1 MMLAQAAG
9 YIFLDFYTPKL
20 SLSLSLSASPPHLCA
35 HTHHVPNLAPG
46 PMLRALLSWSAVI
59 INPTAAI
66 RHCSISLQTQ
76 RCLITRICHLINAD
90 TTCETELLR
99 STLQLFE
106 YLTLWDLPPALA
118 GYTAAF
124 PESDWEAEWLRSD
137 PEHEKWE
144 MTWGS

>member
-1 MMLAQAAG
+1 MNTYVCVSYDAG
-9 YIFLDFYTPKL
+9 TSSRIHFSRFLHTQTFPL
-20 SLSLSLSASPPHLCA
+20 SLSLSPPHPCA

-59 INPTAAI
+59 NPTAAI

-76 RCLITRICHLINAD
+76 RCLITRICRLINAD

-106 YLTLWDLPPALA
+106 YLTLSDLPPALG
-118 GYTAAF
+118 GYTAAAF
-124 PESDWEAEWLRSD
+124 PESEPDREAE
-137 PEHEKWE
+137 
-144 MTWGS
+144 

>member
-1 MMLAQAAG
+1 MNTYVCVSYDAG
-9 YIFLDFYTPKL
+9 TSSRIHFSRFLHTQSFP
-20 SLSLSLSASPPHLCA
+20 LSLSASPPHLCA

-59 INPTAAI
+59 NPTAAI

-76 RCLITRICHLINAD
+76 RCLITRICRLINAD

-106 YLTLWDLPPALA
+106 YLTLSDLPPALA

-124 PESDWEAEWLRSD
+124 PESD
-137 PEHEKWE
+137 
-144 MTWGS
+144 

>member
-20 SLSLSLSASPPHLCA
+20 SLSLSLSASPPHPCA

-76 RCLITRICHLINAD
+76 RCLITRICRLINAD

-99 STLQLFE
+99 LTLQLFE
-106 YLTLWDLPPALA
+106 YLTLS
-118 GYTAAF
+118 GRIHCSF
-124 PESDWEAEWLRSD
+124 PGVGLRSWVTEW
-137 PEHEKWE
+137 PWAWE
-144 MTWGS
+144 MGDDMRLIIMS

>member
-1 MMLAQAAG
+1 MNTYVCVSYDAG
-9 YIFLDFYTPKL
+9 TSSRIHFSRFLHTQTFP
-20 SLSLSLSASPPHLCA
+20 LSLSASPPHPCA

-59 INPTAAI
+59 NPTAAEY
-66 RHCSISLQTQ
+66 CSISLQTQ
-76 RCLITRICHLINAD
+76 RCLITRICRLINAD

-124 PESDWEAEWLRSD
+124 PESD
-137 PEHEKWE
+137 
-144 MTWGS
+144 

>member
-1 MMLAQAAG
+1 MNTYVCVSYDAG
-9 YIFLDFYTPKL
+9 TSSRIHFSRFLHTQSFP
-20 SLSLSLSASPPHLCA
+20 LSLSASPPHLCA

-46 PMLRALLSWSAVI
+46 PMLRVLLSLSAV

-76 RCLITRICHLINAD
+76 RCLITRICRLINAD

-106 YLTLWDLPPALA
+106 YLTLSDLPPALA

-124 PESDWEAEWLRSD
+124 PESD
-137 PEHEKWE
+137 
-144 MTWGS
+144 